1 MFRPSARAEK
11 QKYMKQDFGFNP
23 SVTKHTELAQNEE
36 GLGDGGW
43 GGGDVRGSQS
53 RKMIHCLWRGDRC
66 RQAPCSN

>member
-1 MFRPSARAEK
+1 MIARLLYGKYFPWNKIMFRPSARAEK

-43 GGGDVRGSQS
+43 GGETLEEARAE
-53 RKMIHCLWRGDRC
+53 R
-66 RQAPCSN
+66 